1 MERLLCIALGACI
14 AVAIIG
20 AALVVRDALEDRREA
35 LDARIKNLA
44 RGVCLEVTR
53 DIRWYNINGFE
64 ERVEEMIDSKLAE
77 KEGEHEATEL

>member
-20 AALVVRDALEDRREA
+20 AALVVRDALADRRQA
-35 LDARIKNLA
+35 NDARIKNLA

-64 ERVEEMIDSKLAE
+64 ERVEEMIDKKME
-77 KEGEHEATEL
+77 EENEG

>member
-1 MERLLCIALGACI
+1 MERLFCIAIGAGI
-14 AVAIIG
+14 AVVIIG
-20 AALVVRDALEDRREA
+20 AALVVRDALADRREA

-64 ERVEEMIDSKLAE
+64 ERVEEMIDKKME
-77 KEGEHEATEL
+77 EENEG

>member
-1 MERLLCIALGACI
+1 MERSSHIAIGFVI
-14 AVAIIG
+14 AVVLICVYH
-20 AALVVRDALEDRREA
+20 LVKDGLEDRRQA
-35 LDARIKNLA
+35 NDARIKNLA

-77 KEGEHEATEL
+77 KEGDRGDL

>member
-1 MERLLCIALGACI
+1 MERLLCIGLGVCI

-53 DIRWYNINGFE
+53 DMRWYNINGLE
-64 ERVEEMIDSKLAE
+64 ERVEEMIDKKME
-77 KEGEHEATEL
+77 EENEG

>member
-1 MERLLCIALGACI
+1 MDRLLCIALGACI
-14 AVAIIG
+14 AVAISG
-20 AALVVRDALEDRREA
+20 AAMLVRDALADRREA
-35 LDARIKNLA
+35 NDARIKILA

-77 KEGEHEATEL
+77 KEGDRGDL

>member
-14 AVAIIG
+14 AVVIIG
-20 AALVVRDALEDRREA
+20 AALLVRDALADRREA

-64 ERVEEMIDSKLAE
+64 ERVEEMIDKKME
-77 KEGEHEATEL
+77 ENEG

>member
-20 AALVVRDALEDRREA
+20 AALVVRDALADRREA

-53 DIRWYNINGFE
+53 DIRWYNIREFD
-64 ERVEEMIDSKLAE
+64 ERVNELIDKKMEEGNEDA
-77 KEGEHEATEL
+77 